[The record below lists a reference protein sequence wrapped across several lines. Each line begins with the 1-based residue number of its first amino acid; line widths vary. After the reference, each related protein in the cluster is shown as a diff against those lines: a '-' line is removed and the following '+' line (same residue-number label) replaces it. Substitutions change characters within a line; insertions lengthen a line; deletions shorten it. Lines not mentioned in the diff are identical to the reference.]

1 MISVNDFL
9 VRHLLFPASV
19 DPVSCSDKMLRHMKA
34 GLAGEM
40 IDMPM
45 IPTYL
50 KGTGTVPLGR
60 KAIVIDAGGTNYRC
74 ALAYFD
80 EGGCHVENVMKC
92 KMPGTEAE
100 VTWDAFISFVADSI
114 MPFTGEADV
123 IGFCFSY
130 NADITP
136 DMDGIVECIDKEVV
150 VSGCEGKH
158 IGASLLEELGRR
170 GVYGKRVVVLN
181 DTVAALLGGSAMLDK
196 SKYSDFIGMIC
207 GTGANT
213 CASVSLRQIQ
223 KLHNDTDGSML
234 INLES
239 GSYNGMPCGDVDD
252 AVDAESHQ
260 PGEKRMEKM
269 SSGAY
274 IGEVCRQAMKQA
286 VAEGLISEDVYQ
298 NICLINPLNGAV
310 VDNWACGNDPYHVFE
325 NAEQLSFARELC
337 LAIFER
343 SARCMATNILAILR
357 LNGTGRTAEKPAC
370 ISAEGSIVAR
380 SRYFLLF
387 FLKSL
392 NDLNDGPDPRYVDVV
407 LGNDTTLPGSAVAAL
422 LNT

>member
-1 MISVNDFL
+1 MNSVNDFL
-9 VRHLLFPASV
+9 VRHSLYPASV
-19 DPVSCSDKMLRHMKA
+19 DPVSCSDKMLRHMKS
-34 GLAGEM
+34 GLAGEV

-50 KGTGTVPLGR
+50 KGNGTVPLGR

-92 KMPGTEAE
+92 KMPGTETE

-136 DMDGIVECIDKEVV
+136 DGIVECIDKEVV
-150 VSGCEGKH
+150 VSGCEGMH

-170 GVYGKRVVVLN
+170 GVYDKRVVVLN
-181 DTVAALLGGSAMLDK
+181 DTVAALLGGSAMLEK
-196 SKYSDFIGMIC
+196 SRYSDFIGMIC

-213 CASVSLRQIQ
+213 CASVSLRQIG
-223 KLHNDTDGSML
+223 KLHNDADGSML

-269 SSGAY
+269 SS
-274 IGEVCRQAMKQA
+274 RNQA
-286 VAEGLISEDVYQ
+286 VVQEATRLFVPSAGK
-298 NICLINPLNGAV
+298 NTAMRNPRKIWEAASVPHG
-310 VDNWACGNDPYHVFE
+310 
-325 NAEQLSFARELC
+325 
-337 LAIFER
+337 
-343 SARCMATNILAILR
+343 
-357 LNGTGRTAEKPAC
+357 
-370 ISAEGSIVAR
+370 GS
-380 SRYFLLF
+380 
-387 FLKSL
+387 
-392 NDLNDGPDPRYVDVV
+392 
-407 LGNDTTLPGSAVAAL
+407 
-422 LNT
+422 